1 MNKQKMIEY
10 LVEGYEVNTE
20 FQVPG
25 RLFDYIH
32 SLRFQED
39 LTNDFNQFSGLN
51 VSVSEAQQLHQEVS
65 NMESIEYGV
74 IENPLGFSK

>member
-1 MNKQKMIEY
+1 MSKQEMIKY

-25 RLFDYIH
+25 RLFDYIQ

-51 VSVSEAQQLHQEVS
+51 VSISEAQQLHQEVA
-65 NMESIEYGV
+65 NMKSIEYGV
-74 IENPLGFSK
+74 IDNPFSFSK